1 MKEITVEEYL
11 AQRVRELGGWTFK
24 FAPVSFVGVPDRIV
38 LLPGG
43 RCGFLEL
50 KRPGERPRANQLGWI
65 RRLCALGF
73 LCDWVDSKVG
83 VDQFLGQMQ
92 RSSDTTK

>member
-11 AQRVRELGGWTFK
+11 AQRVRELGGWAFK

-50 KRPGERPRANQLGWI
+50 KKPGGPPPRANQLGWI
-65 RRLCALGF
+65 DRLRALGF
-73 LCDWVDSKVG
+73 LADWTDSKAG
-83 VDQFLGQMQ
+83 VDRFLGQMQ
-92 RSSDTTK
+92 A